1 MSRLEM
7 HSVNS
12 VDDHDLR
19 WFMSF
24 GTMAAS
30 FSDCIL
36 CLVLG
41 NSPWLSVQ
49 VFQHFW
55 LLLTELSVSHWFSCF
70 EHFCSPT
77 GKAGKVEEDATKR
90 HDFMVLIPL
99 KLQASPKDNYIA
111 FDHYI
116 LLGTYTTFQM
126 YAVSTIFF
134 FLN

>member
-1 MSRLEM
+1 M

-12 VDDHDLR
+12 VDDHDMR

-24 GTMAAS
+24 ATMAAS

-77 GKAGKVEEDATKR
+77 GKAGKVEEEATQR
-90 HDFMVLIPL
+90 QNFMVLIPL
-99 KLQASPKDNYIA
+99 KLQASPEGKLSTYFLII
-111 FDHYI
+111 I
-116 LLGTYTTFQM
+116 LLGTTFHKFWGQ
-126 YAVSTIFF
+126 
-134 FLN
+134 